1 MTPED
6 TVAVYTL
13 AATLR
18 AMSDSARNVA
28 TILHVAAEI
37 RCGEPGEDNDAA
49 VTLLV
54 RHAETIT
61 IALRRQIR
69 RFPPLP

>member
-6 TVAVYTL
+6 TVAVDTVT
-13 AATLR
+13 ATLR
-18 AMSDSARNVA
+18 AMGESARNVA

-37 RCGEPGEDNDAA
+37 RGGEPGEDNDAA

-54 RHAETIT
+54 RHAETIV
-61 IALRRQIR
+61 IELRRQIR